1 MTLRLVDISDESEI
15 YQLTGCMSSCI
26 KDEMHIVEASELVS
40 MGTWDTLGY
49 EDIERG
55 RKALKLYMYFI
66 NGQYD
71 EREHYIIYDYNSFIA
86 DVGGYMGL
94 LLGVSMQGMFEMAEG
109 WWARVRGR

>member
-1 MTLRLVDISDESEI
+1 MIRLVDMSDESEI

-26 KDEMHIVEASELVS
+26 KDEMHIFEASELVS
-40 MGTWDTLGY
+40 METWDTLGY
-49 EDIERG
+49 GDIKHG

-71 EREHYIIYDYNSFIA
+71 EREHYVIYDYNSFIV

-109 WWARVRGR
+109 WWVRVRGR